1 MKPESAAAKQLRS
14 KIISIDKLAEI
25 AASLRAGGK
34 TVVLAHGTFDLL
46 HIGHV
51 RHLEQ
56 ARREGDVLLV
66 TITADRFVNKGPGRP
81 VFTDILR
88 AEMLASLEIVNWVA
102 VNEAPSAEDMLRQV
116 APDVYVKGSDYTI
129 AEDDV
134 TGKIVA
140 ERQAVEEGGGRIVF
154 TEDITYSSSSLINRY
169 LSVHDQAL
177 SEYLG
182 LLREKSALA
191 DMLAAIDGIRDM
203 RVLFVGDAIIDEYI
217 YVLPMGK
224 APKDNI
230 IATLHQGSER
240 FAGGVFAAANHA
252 AGLCAKVD
260 IITCL
265 GAADSDETFI
275 RSQLKPNVSLKALHR
290 PDAPTTRKTRYI
302 DQYSMRKLFE
312 VYSMEDSPYPRPLA
326 EERDRLLSCDASG
339 YDIVIVTDFGHGLLD
354 AQAVDCL
361 VGKAKFLAVNAQ
373 TNSSNIGFNLITKY
387 PRADYVCVDTNEARL
402 ATHDKF
408 SELEDLVGKE
418 LAPRLQCPRLIV
430 TQGKHGCVVKEGLAR
445 SVRVPALTDKVVDN
459 VGAGD
464 AFFAITAPMVAR
476 GLPLEAAGFLGNAAG
491 ALKVGIVG
499 HRSAVEK
506 AALVKFITSILK

>member
-1 MKPESAAAKQLRS
+1 VTPDHPGTTRQRS
-14 KIISIDKLAEI
+14 KITSVDHLAEI
-25 AASLRAGGK
+25 AASFRAAGK
-34 TVVLAHGTFDLL
+34 TVVQAHGTFDLL

-56 ARREGDVLLV
+56 ARQEGDVLLV

-88 AEMLASLEIVNWVA
+88 AEMLASLVIVDWVA
-102 VNEAPSAEDMLRQV
+102 INEAPSAEDLLRKV

-129 AEDDV
+129 AADDV

-177 SEYLG
+177 SEYLVT
-182 LLREKSALA
+182 LREKSALA
-191 DMLAAIDGIRDM
+191 DLLAAIEGIRDM
-203 RVLFVGDAIIDEYI
+203 KVLFVGDAIIDEYV

-240 FAGGVFAAANHA
+240 FAGGVFAAANHTA
-252 AGLCAKVD
+252 SLCAQVD

-265 GAADSDETFI
+265 GSADSDEAFI
-275 RSQLKPNVSLKALHR
+275 RSQLKPNVSLKVLHR
-290 PDAPTTRKTRYI
+290 PNAPTTRKTRYI

-326 EERDRLLSCDASG
+326 EERNRILSSDLSG

-354 AQAVDCL
+354 ARAVEYL
-361 VGKAKFLAVNAQ
+361 AVNAKFLAVNAQ

-387 PRADYVCVDTNEARL
+387 PRADYICVDTNEARL

-408 SELEDLVGKE
+408 SELEDLVAKE
-418 LAPRLQCPRLIV
+418 LAPRLNCSRLIV
-430 TQGKHGCVVKEGLAR
+430 TQGKHGCVVKEGVAHVR
-445 SVRVPALTDKVVDN
+445 RVPALTDKVVDN

-464 AFFAITAPMVAR
+464 AFFSITAPMVAR
-476 GLPLEAAGFLGNAAG
+476 GLPLENAGFLGNAAG

-506 AALVKFITSILK
+506 ASLVKFITSLLK